1 MVTNSPHFPHL
12 RIFQFCFDGWRIFF
26 RSIDVELTVFF
37 LQHLKNIVALSFVLH
52 GLWWDIQC
60 NSNCFSSIG
69 KNVMFLKLL
78 LRCFSFS
85 LVFRILFIMW
95 LCIDFVV
102 VVVYSIWDFSLLL
115 KSIGLFFCQISEFFC
130 HYFFSFF
137 SLTSFSSVL
146 TISLLEP
153 LNRVSGT
160 LFIFF
165 SVCFLFFLFVCLFVF
180 CFVLVFSLLQTG

>member
-1 MVTNSPHFPHL
+1 M
-12 RIFQFCFDGWRIFF
+12 
-26 RSIDVELTVFF
+26 TVFF

-52 GLWWDIQC
+52 GLWWDSQC

-85 LVFRILFIMW
+85 LVFRILIIMW
-95 LCIDFVV
+95 LCFDFFF
-102 VVVYSIWDFSLLL
+102 VYSVWDFSLLL
-115 KSIGLFFCQISEFFC
+115 ESIGLFFCQVSEFFC
-130 HYFFSFF
+130 HYFFSFS

-146 TISLLEP
+146 TTSLLEP

-165 SVCFLFFLFVCLFVF
+165 LSVFSLCFFCLFVF
-180 CFVLVFSLLQTG
+180 CFFVFVFVFSLLQTG